1 MKWVEDDFKNLRELW
16 VNQLRVM
23 LSAEEQIVRELPI
36 LVVKATDMELQQA
49 FRTHIAESEDHIKR
63 LETILAEEHRKNPAA
78 DATGPLKC
86 KTMGSMGTE
95 AEEMIGGTRNTWV
108 RDAALIAAAQRVEHF
123 EIAAYGALRQ
133 WAFLLGEHQAADLL
147 DKTLKEEGHA
157 DHLLTTIS
165 ERVNPKAK
173 VAA

>member
-1 MKWVEDDFKNLRELW
+1 MKWVEDDFKNLRELF
-16 VNQLRVM
+16 VHQLRVM

-36 LVVKATDMELQQA
+36 LVVKAADAELQQA
-49 FRTHIAESEDHIKR
+49 FRMHIVETEQQIKR
-63 LETILAEEHRKNPAA
+63 LEKILAEEHQKNPAA

-86 KTMGSMGTE
+86 KTIGSMCTE
-95 AEEMIGGTRNTWV
+95 SEEMICGTRNTWV

-133 WAFLLGEHQAADLL
+133 WAWLLGEQQAADLL
-147 DKTLKEEGHA
+147 DQSLKEEGHA
-157 DHLLTTIS
+157 DHLLTAIS

-173 VAA
+173 AA